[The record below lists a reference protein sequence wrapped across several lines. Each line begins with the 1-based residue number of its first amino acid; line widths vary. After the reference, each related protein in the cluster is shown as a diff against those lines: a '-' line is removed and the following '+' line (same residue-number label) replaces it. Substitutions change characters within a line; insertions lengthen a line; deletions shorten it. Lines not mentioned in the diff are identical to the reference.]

1 MIGQLKVELDGKSA
15 VMSSIAQV
23 AANTQISYLNL
34 SFVVKTLKSSDLN
47 LNPQIDKNSVRI
59 QIPKTT
65 KETRQKMIKQV
76 ALECEQQKSK
86 LRAVRKRYMDKV
98 RVIEKNVSI
107 SKDDISSM
115 KKKIDEITDR
125 VSKEMA
131 EMMKRKEK
139 ELDI

>member
-1 MIGQLKVELDGKSA
+1 
-15 VMSSIAQV
+15 
-23 AANTQISYLNL
+23 
-34 SFVVKTLKSSDLN
+34 
-47 LNPQIDKNSVRI
+47 
-59 QIPKTT
+59 
-65 KETRQKMIKQV
+65 MIKQV

-107 SKDDISSM
+107 SKDDIRKN

>member
-1 MIGQLKVELDGKSA
+1 
-15 VMSSIAQV
+15 
-23 AANTQISYLNL
+23 
-34 SFVVKTLKSSDLN
+34 
-47 LNPQIDKNSVRI
+47 
-59 QIPKTT
+59 
-65 KETRQKMIKQV
+65 MIKQV

-115 KKKIDEITDR
+115 KKKIDEITDK

-139 ELDI
+139 ELDIWLDPFPSTFYTVIFLVCFINYGRKRFIRYSNLFLYSKFVASYE